1 MNEAELTLRLVLA
14 LLVGAVIGL
23 ERERRGRP
31 AGLRTFILVA
41 LGSCL
46 FMLVSASVA
55 ASSDHADP
63 GRIAAQVVSG
73 IGFLGGGLLLRT
85 GDTVRGLTTAAGIWA
100 VAALG
105 LAAGAGMY
113 FVTVVGTVLVL
124 IVLTVLRQVEARYF
138 KTKEDDHR

>member
-1 MNEAELTLRLVLA
+1 VNETEMGLRLALA
-14 LLVGAVIGL
+14 LTVGAVIGL

-46 FMLVSASVA
+46 FMLVSIYVA
-55 ASSDHADP
+55 NLNGRGDP
-63 GRIAAQVVSG
+63 ARIAAQVVTG

-113 FVTVVGTVLVL
+113 TVTVVGTALVL
-124 IVLTVLRQVEARYF
+124 IVLAVLRPVEAKYF
-138 KTKEDDHR
+138 GTKEDGNQ

>member
-1 MNEAELTLRLVLA
+1 VNEIEMGLRLALA
-14 LLVGAVIGL
+14 LIVGAVIGL

-41 LGSCL
+41 LGSSL
-46 FMLVSASVA
+46 FMLVSIYVASLNGRG
-55 ASSDHADP
+55 DP
-63 GRIAAQVVSG
+63 ARIAAQVVTG

-113 FVTVVGTVLVL
+113 TVTVVGTALVL
-124 IVLTVLRQVEARYF
+124 IVLAVLRPVEAKYF
-138 KTKEDDHR
+138 GTKEDSSR

>member
-1 MNEAELTLRLVLA
+1 MALRMLLA
-14 LLVGAVIGL
+14 LAVGAAVGL

-41 LGSCL
+41 LGSC
-46 FMLVSASVA
+46 FYMLISVYIA
-55 ASSDHADP
+55 ANGRGDP
-63 GRIAAQVVSG
+63 GRVAAQVVTG

-113 FVTVVGTVLVL
+113 FITIVGTLLVLV
-124 IVLTVLRQVEARYF
+124 VLTILRQVEARYF
-138 KTKEDDHR
+138 KTKEENR

>member
-1 MNEAELTLRLVLA
+1 MVVRLLLA
-14 LLVGAVIGL
+14 LAVGAAIGL

-46 FMLVSASVA
+46 YMLVGIYVA
-55 ASSDHADP
+55 GTNDRGDP
-63 GRIAAQVVSG
+63 GRVAAQVVTG
-73 IGFLGGGLLLRT
+73 IGFLGGGLLVRT
-85 GDTVRGLTTAAGIWA
+85 GDTVRGLTTSAGIWA

-113 FVTVVGTVLVL
+113 FITVVGTVLVL
-124 IVLTVLRQVEARYF
+124 VVLAILRELEAKYF
-138 KTKEDDHR
+138 KTKEENR

>member
-1 MNEAELTLRLVLA
+1 MTLRLVLA
-14 LLVGAVIGL
+14 LVVGAVVGL
-23 ERERRGRP
+23 ERERLGRP

-46 FMLVSASVA
+46 FMLVSFYVA
-55 ASSDHADP
+55 EINGRGDP
-63 GRIAAQVVSG
+63 GRIAAQVVTG

-113 FVTVVGTVLVL
+113 TITVVGTVLVL
-124 IVLTVLRQVEARYF
+124 IVLAVLRQVEARYF
-138 KTKEDDHR
+138 KTKEDNSR

>member
-1 MNEAELTLRLVLA
+1 MGLRLVLA
-14 LLVGAVIGL
+14 LVVGAVIGL

-46 FMLVSASVA
+46 FMLVSIYIANVNGRG
-55 ASSDHADP
+55 DP
-63 GRIAAQVVSG
+63 GRIAAQVVTG

-113 FVTVVGTVLVL
+113 VITIVGTVLVL
-124 IVLTVLRQVEARYF
+124 VVLAVLRQVETRYF
-138 KTKEDDHR
+138 GTKENNGR

>member
-1 MNEAELTLRLVLA
+1 MTLRLLLA
-14 LLVGAVIGL
+14 LAVGAAIGL

-46 FMLVSASVA
+46 FMLISVYIA
-55 ASSDHADP
+55 ANGRGDP
-63 GRIAAQVVSG
+63 GRIAAQVATG

-113 FVTVVGTVLVL
+113 FITIVGTLLVLV
-124 IVLTVLRQVEARYF
+124 VLTILRQVEARYF
-138 KTKEDDHR
+138 KTKEENR